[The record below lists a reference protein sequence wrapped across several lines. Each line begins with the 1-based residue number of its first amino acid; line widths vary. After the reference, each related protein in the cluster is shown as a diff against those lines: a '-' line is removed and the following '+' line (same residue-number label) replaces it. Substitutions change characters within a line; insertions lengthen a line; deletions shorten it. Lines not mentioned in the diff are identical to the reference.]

1 MIDNKEWEQ
10 DAVKLANTGVMSWR
24 DIAIQVNKPK
34 STVSDMLRSYF
45 SELKLDEVY
54 SIDEK
59 YYEPAPKQSHDN
71 SRILFISDMHIPYH
85 HPNTIPFLK
94 MLKERYNPT
103 RVICLGDELDKHALS
118 FHDSDP
124 DLMSAGDELRAAL
137 PIIKQI
143 EELFPVMDI
152 IDSNHG
158 SMVFRKSKA
167 HGIPRHYLKSYNEV
181 LQVGDGWQWV
191 HDLTIDLPDGQ
202 KVYIHHGKSAE
213 AIKTSQAM
221 SMSHVCGHFHE
232 SFGVKYWA
240 NPNGLFFAMNSG
252 CLIADDSYAFAYNNT
267 NLKRPIIGT
276 SLIIDGVPILEAM
289 SL

>member
-1 MIDNKEWEQ
+1 LNVQEWQ
-10 DAVKLANTGVMSWR
+10 HDALRLAETGVLSWR
-24 DIAIQVNKPK
+24 QIAKSLDVKK
-34 STVSDMLRSYF
+34 STCSDFLR
-45 SELKLDEVY
+45 
-54 SIDEK
+54 K
-59 YYEPAPKQSHDN
+59 YYGLVDEAREDVVEQPEHDN

-94 MLKERYNPT
+94 MLKDRYNPT

-137 PIIKQI
+137 PVIA
-143 EELFPVMDI
+143 ELHDTFPVMDL

-158 SMVFRKSKA
+158 SMVFRKAKH
-167 HGIPRHYLKSYNEV
+167 HGIPRHYLKSYNDV
-181 LQVGDGWQWV
+181 LQVGEGWKWS
-191 HDLTIDLPDGQ
+191 HDLTLTLPSGH
-202 KVYIHHGKSAE
+202 KVFVHHGKSAE
-213 AIKTSQAM
+213 SIKTSQAM

-240 NPNGLFFAMNSG
+240 NPHDLFFAINSG
-252 CLIADDSYAFAYNNT
+252 CLIHDDSYAYSYNNT

-289 SL
+289 PL